1 MLSLP
6 FYLSPGIVSVV
17 LGVITQAVTAGQSVA
32 GAGSPV
38 IPVAPPPA
46 ITAPFTAHTV
56 ATGIT
61 GGYQVVAA
69 DINHDGKVDLIG
81 LGLGADSLAW
91 YENPSWAA
99 HVIVSVPHMVNLD
112 AADLD
117 GDGIPEIGLAY
128 GFSPNPPKSR
138 GNNGIIHSN
147 GDPRGPWTLREID
160 QEPATHRVRFVDID
174 GNGKKVLVIAP
185 ILNIKASGF
194 PDPDH
199 LPTPLLMYRPG
210 DWKREVITEENKGV
224 VHPLLAFD
232 WYGDG
237 RQDALTAG
245 YSGVFV
251 NSLSK
256 DGKWKRLEITPGNPA
271 EWPNGGAGE
280 VVVGKI
286 GGKQF
291 FVTIEPFHGNMVVV
305 YTQDSQG
312 QYQRNV
318 IDSSLVTGHALTLVD
333 VDGDGIPEIVAGGNG
348 SRANLFFYRA
358 TDATGHQWQ
367 KMLMDNDMSAQS
379 CVTADIKGDKRKNDV
394 VCIDGKAPNSLK
406 WYQYQGR

>member
-1 MLSLP
+1 MLR
-6 FYLSPGIVSVV
+6 YLSYCA
-17 LGVITQAVTAGQSVA
+17 LGLIGGLAGAVTQAGQS
-32 GAGSPV
+32 GAADASP
-38 IPVAPPPA
+38 ATPPAALPA
-46 ITAPFTAHTV
+46 ITAPFIAHTV
-56 ATGIT
+56 ATGIG

-69 DINHDGKVDLIG
+69 DVNHDGKVDLIG
-81 LGLGADSLAW
+81 LGLTANSLQW
-91 YENPSWAA
+91 YENPSWTP
-99 HVIVSVPHMVNLD
+99 HVIVSVPQMVNLD

-128 GFSPNPPKSR
+128 GFSPNGSKSV
-138 GNNGIIHSN
+138 GNIGILHSN
-147 GDPRGPWTLREID
+147 GDPTGPWTVKEID
-160 QEPATHRVRFVDID
+160 RQPATHRVRFVDID
-174 GNGKKVLVIAP
+174 GNGKKVFVIAP
-185 ILNIKASGF
+185 ILNVKATGF

-210 DWKREVITEENKGV
+210 EWKREVITEENKGV
-224 VHPLLAFD
+224 VHGLLAFD

-237 RQDALTAG
+237 HEDALTAG

-251 NSLSK
+251 NSLGN
-256 DGKWKRLEITPGNPA
+256 DGKWKRLEITPGSPA
-271 EWPNGGAGE
+271 AWPNGGAGDG
-280 VVVGKI
+280 VVGKI

-305 YTQDSQG
+305 YTQDAQG

-318 IDSSLVTGHALTLVD
+318 IDTTLVTGHALTLVD

-358 TDATGHQWQ
+358 TDATGQKWQ

-379 CVTADIKGDKRKNDV
+379 CVTADIKGNKRKNDV
-394 VCIDGKAPNSLK
+394 ICIDGKAPNSLK
-406 WYQYQGR
+406 WYEYLDKK